1 MGWGRV
7 AVPNPEEL
15 SSCAMS
21 SINMPGPWE
30 RVLLVQLLF
39 YFRKKS
45 FSFLREPASKAA
57 DLLAERHM
65 KEGRQPSKRQGLLER
80 GSWPTGT

>member
-1 MGWGRV
+1 MEGAV
-7 AVPNPEEL
+7 EVPNPEEL
-15 SSCAMS
+15 NSCAVS

-30 RVLLVQLLF
+30 RVLLVQLLV
-39 YFRKKS
+39 YFRKS

-80 GSWPTGT
+80 GPWPIGT